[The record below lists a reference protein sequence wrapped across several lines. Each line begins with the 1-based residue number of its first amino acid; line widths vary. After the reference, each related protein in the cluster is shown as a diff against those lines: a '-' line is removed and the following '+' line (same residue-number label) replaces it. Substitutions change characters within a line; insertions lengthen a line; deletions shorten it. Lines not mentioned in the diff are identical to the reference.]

1 MNPMNGQELGRRVKQ
16 LRLQKGMTLKEIESK
31 VGVSATHV
39 SEVERGKTSPT
50 VGALCKIAS
59 ALGVNASY
67 LIDFP
72 LGQQVS
78 VTRPGTRPILVAA
91 DEHVSAEIL
100 TREQPYADITFLL
113 VTIQAERTTPFVR
126 EARPGDKFLHCIDGL
141 LEVMV
146 GDKTFILRKGD
157 SLHFKATQPQQLR
170 NLGDRTCR
178 IFWADWP
185 RYTL

>member
-1 MNPMNGQELGRRVKQ
+1 MNQMNGLELGRRVKQ
-16 LRLQKGMTLKEIESK
+16 LRLQKGMTLKEIESR

-50 VGALCKIAS
+50 VGALCKIAA

-78 VTRPGTRPILVAA
+78 LTRPDSRPLLTLPGLGVT
-91 DEHVSAEIL
+91 AEVL
-100 TREQPYADITFLL
+100 TREQPYADITLL
-113 VTIQAERTTPFVR
+113 MVTLQPDMEKPFIR
-126 EARPGDKFLHCIDGL
+126 EARPGDKFLHVIDGL
-141 LEVMV
+141 VEISV
-146 GDKTFILRKGD
+146 GDRNFLLKRGD
-157 SLHFKATQPQQLR
+157 SLHFKASQPQHLKNMGEGQ
-170 NLGDRTCR
+170 CR
-178 IFWADWP
+178 ILWADWP

>member
-1 MNPMNGQELGRRVKQ
+1 MNNMNGLELGRRVKQ

-50 VGALCKIAS
+50 VGALCKIAA

-72 LGQQVS
+72 LGREVS
-78 VTRPGTRPILVAA
+78 VTRPGIRPVLTVKN
-91 DEHVSAEIL
+91 VSAEIL
-100 TREQPYADITFLL
+100 TREQPYADISLLL
-113 VTIQAERTTPFVR
+113 VTLQPDMEERFVR
-126 EARPGDKFLHCIDGL
+126 EARPGDKFLHVIDGL
-141 LEVMV
+141 VEVVV
-146 GDKTFILRKGD
+146 GEKTFLLKRGD
-157 SLHFKATQPQQLR
+157 SLHFKASQPQELQ
-170 NLGDRTCR
+170 NMGDKPCR
-178 IFWADWP
+178 ILWADWP